1 MLFRK
6 YEVIV
11 MDLLTK
17 LIIIGLVLIL
27 FAIIEKIYSLYPR
40 RKTYNKEKLIWNPLV
55 FINNLR

>member
-1 MLFRK
+1 
-6 YEVIV
+6 